1 MFTRRE
7 MSGPAPVS
15 TTGSRFPNASE
26 EMKIAV
32 PADLLTGRPAGTLH
46 LIWQAV
52 VVAISR
58 PQ

>member
-1 MFTRRE
+1 MFNRRE

-26 EMKIAV
+26 ELRIAV
-32 PADLLTGRPAGTLH
+32 SADLRTGRPAGTLH